1 LLRLTGESGL
11 KSIRPRIRKRKPK
24 FRPTGEDGQD
34 GDKVVEKLLLK
45 WTV

>member
-1 LLRLTGESGL
+1 LPRLTGESGL
-11 KSIRPRIRKRKPK
+11 ESIRPRIGKKKPK
-24 FRPTGEDGQD
+24 FRPTGEGGQD